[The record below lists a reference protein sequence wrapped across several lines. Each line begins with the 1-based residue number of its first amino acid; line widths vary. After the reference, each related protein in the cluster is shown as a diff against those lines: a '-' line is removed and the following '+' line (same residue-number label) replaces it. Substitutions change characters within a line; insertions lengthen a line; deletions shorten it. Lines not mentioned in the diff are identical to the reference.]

1 MFIFIFEFNEFLI
14 CVKYIISLYVIYMN
28 IFFRVLFFLIKEFE
42 FIRVE
47 NKIVCVKVIFFCIN
61 FLKFYLYK
69 N

>member
-1 MFIFIFEFNEFLI
+1 MFIFIFGFNEFLI